1 MESVTIGKS
10 VSELHELLLHKDIS
24 STELTKAYI
33 DRIKSVDPTLQA
45 YLTVLEDEAMA
56 QAAKVD
62 EKISQGQ
69 ALKPLE
75 GIPMALKDNMCT
87 EGIRTSC
94 ASKMLDNFYP
104 PYNATV
110 TERLRAAGT
119 ILLGKLNMD
128 EFAMGSSTENSYFA
142 KTRNP
147 WNLECVPG
155 GSSGGSAVAV
165 AGDEAA
171 FTLGSDTGGSIRQ
184 PAAFCGVVGM
194 KPTYGAVSRLGL
206 IAFASSLDQ
215 IGPFTKTVRDNAL
228 VMNAI
233 AGHDPL
239 DSTSVPIEAPDYTKF
254 LVNDIKGLK
263 IGIPREYFGAGID
276 PEVAKGIQAGIQTLI
291 DLGAEVAECSLPHT
305 EYAIPAYYL
314 IATAEAS
321 SNLARYDGVRY
332 GYRADADDVLGMFKK
347 TRAEGF
353 GQEVKRRI
361 MLGTYALSSGYYDA
375 YYLKAQ
381 KVRTLIKQDFDK
393 AFEKFDVLLSPT
405 APTSAFKFGEKSA
418 DPLAMYLSDIT
429 TVPINLAGIPA
440 ISIPAGFVNGLPI
453 GMQLMGKAF
462 GEGSLYRVAYTF
474 EQNTN
479 YHTLKPN
486 LSREVLT
493 GGSR

>member
-1 MESVTIGKS
+1 MVTGKS
-10 VSELHELLLHKDIS
+10 VSELHELLVGKDVS

-33 DRIKSVDPTLQA
+33 ERIQTVDPMLQA
-45 YLTVLEDEAMA
+45 YLTVLEDQALG
-56 QAAKVD
+56 QAAEVD
-62 EKISQGQ
+62 RKIAQGEV
-69 ALKPLE
+69 LGVLE

-87 EGIRTSC
+87 EGVRTSC
-94 ASKMLDNFYP
+94 ASKMLENFIP

-110 TERLRAAGT
+110 TDRLQAEGT
-119 ILLGKLNMD
+119 ILLGKVNMD
-128 EFAMGSSTENSYFA
+128 EFAMGSSTENSFFA

-147 WNLECVPG
+147 WDLERVPG
-155 GSSGGSAVAV
+155 GSSGGAAVAV
-165 AGDEAA
+165 AADETA
-171 FTLGSDTGGSIRQ
+171 FALGSDTGGSIRQ

-194 KPTYGAVSRLGL
+194 KPTYGAVSRYGL

-215 IGPFTKTVRDNAL
+215 IGPLTKTVRDNAL
-228 VMNAI
+228 VLNAI
-233 AGHDPL
+233 AGYDPL
-239 DSTSVPIEAPDYTKF
+239 DSTSVAYEKPDYTKF

-263 IGIPREYFGAGID
+263 IGVPREYLGEGID
-276 PEVAKGIQAGIQTLI
+276 QDVARGIRAGIQTLI
-291 DLGAEVAECSLPHT
+291 DLGAEVSECSLPHT
-305 EYAIPAYYL
+305 GYAIPAYYL

-332 GYRADADDVLGMFKK
+332 GYRAEVDDVLGMFKK

-393 AFEKFDVLLSPT
+393 AFERFDVLLSPT
-405 APTSAFKFGEKSA
+405 APTPAFKFGEKSA
-418 DPLAMYLSDIT
+418 NPLAMYLSDIT

-440 ISIPAGFVNGLPI
+440 ISIPVGFVNGMPI
-453 GMQLMGKAF
+453 GIQFMGKAF
-462 GEGSLYRVAYTF
+462 DEGTLYRVAYTF

-486 LSREVLT
+486 LSGEVLT
-493 GGSR
+493 RGSR